1 MRIGVNCYNLIA
13 QNGGITQYF
22 HNLFEELLSHDS
34 RNDYVFF
41 WFRHN
46 GDELDRLTCD
56 RWREAAILLERQG
69 EIRGRL
75 SGLDLYFCPLNAL
88 YPRPLPI
95 PTVVTLADIQ
105 EAFYPQ
111 NFTADHLY
119 SRDRHFVGSTKMADC
134 VITHSEFTK
143 QTLMQKH
150 DLPAEKI
157 AVVPHCS
164 APIFASGDPAS
175 CKQSL
180 PGDFILYPANL
191 WNHKNHDRLLQAIA
205 ILQAEH
211 GLAINLVLT
220 GFPTPTGYPV
230 QDKAREYG
238 IASLVHVLG
247 HITASELNGAY
258 RGARMLVYPSYFEGF
273 GIPLIEAMAAGC
285 PIAAANATSIPE
297 VVGDAAVL
305 FDPMSPSGIANAIA
319 KLWRDPEL
327 RRVMAER
334 GRRRSELFSPANMA
348 KLHLHAFDQ
357 AVGAYSLPRHLWRT
371 VYQPYHMAWAEYR
384 RIGRTLKSRHARIA
398 E

>member
-1 MRIGVNCYNLIA
+1 MLIGVNCYNLIA

-22 HNLFEELLSHDS
+22 HNLFAELLPNDN

-41 WFRHN
+41 WFPHN
-46 GDELDRLTCD
+46 GDELGRLTCD
-56 RWREAAILLERQG
+56 RWRDRAILLERQG
-69 EIRGRL
+69 EIRGHL

-105 EAFYPQ
+105 EAFYPE
-111 NFTADHLY
+111 NFTADLLY
-119 SRDRHFVGSTKMADC
+119 SRDRHFVGSTKMADR

-143 QTLMQKH
+143 RTLMQKH
-150 DLPAEKI
+150 HLPADRI

-164 APIFASGDPAS
+164 APIFASGDLAL
-175 CKQSL
+175 CKQPL
-180 PGDFILYPANL
+180 PRDFILYPANL
-191 WNHKNHDRLLQAIA
+191 WTHKNHDRLLQAIA

-220 GFPTPTGYPV
+220 GFATPTGYPV

-238 IASLVHVLG
+238 VASLVHVLG

-258 RGARMLVYPSYFEGF
+258 RRARMLVYPSYFEGF

-285 PIAAANATSIPE
+285 PIAAANSTSIPE
-297 VVGDAAVL
+297 VVGDAAIM
-305 FDPMSPSGIANAIA
+305 FDPMSPSDIANAIA

-327 RRVMAER
+327 RRTMAER
-334 GRRRSELFSPANMA
+334 GRRRTELFSPAKMA
-348 KLHLHAFDQ
+348 KLHLRAFDQ
-357 AVGAYSLPRHLWRT
+357 AAKAYTMSRYIWRT
-371 VYQPYHMAWAEYR
+371 LYQPYHIAWTEYR
-384 RIGRTLKSRHARIA
+384 RMERSIRSRRAPVA
-398 E
+398 K